1 MIIITRRAPE
11 SAVENAPDR
20 MDVEYNRMDI
30 KYNSYYLRTPF
41 PQPTNP
47 RDDMDGTMVI
57 RSTCRWH
64 IGWTGSFCQ
73 L

>member
-1 MIIITRRAPE
+1 
-11 SAVENAPDR
+11 

-57 RSTCRWH
+57 RVHAGGILGGRGVLPAIIPVSVPRST
-64 IGWTGSFCQ
+64 
-73 L
+73 